1 MNNRKSGGVVSPFAE
16 KAPQK
21 KSRFAGKAAVKREQS
36 GARSDYAERKQT
48 SRFLGNGLS
57 KTAMMFKIAM
67 VAGHKLT
74 VPEMNK
80 FKEVNARSLERVY
93 DEVLRVGDKGNALFA
108 LKFLLK

>member
-21 KSRFAGKAAVKREQS
+21 KSKFA
-36 GARSDYAERKQT
+36 
-48 SRFLGNGLS
+48 GNGLS